1 MSLTP
6 PASAAPPAPPHAQV
20 HKIVFVGPVGAGKTQ
35 AIRSLSDIEVV
46 STEAAASD
54 AVRQIKPQTT
64 VAMDYGVM
72 NLDTGDRVRLY
83 GTPGQDRF
91 DFMWEILTENA
102 LGLVML
108 IKASAPDPVDDLR
121 LCVGNFRRVIDGSAL
136 VVGLTHCDSQTERAL
151 RPAIEAEL
159 LRLGLPPVVMT
170 ADARVRH
177 DMVMLVKALIYS
189 LDPLYVADRD

>member
-1 MSLTP
+1 MSSPTP
-6 PASAAPPAPPHAQV
+6 RSAVHRPQV

-46 STEAAASD
+46 STEASASD
-54 AVRQIKPQTT
+54 EVRRIKPQTT
-64 VAMDYGVM
+64 VAMDYGVL

-91 DFMWEILTENA
+91 DFMWDILTENA

-108 IKASAPDPVDDLR
+108 IKADAPDPVDDLR
-121 LCVGNFRRVIDGSAL
+121 LCVGNFRRVIADTAL
-136 VVGLTHCDSQTERAL
+136 VVGLTHGDSQTARLL
-151 RPAIEAEL
+151 RPAMAAEL
-159 LRLGLPPVVMT
+159 VRLGLPPVVMS
-170 ADARVRH
+170 ADARLRA

-189 LDPLYVADRD
+189 LDPLYAAD